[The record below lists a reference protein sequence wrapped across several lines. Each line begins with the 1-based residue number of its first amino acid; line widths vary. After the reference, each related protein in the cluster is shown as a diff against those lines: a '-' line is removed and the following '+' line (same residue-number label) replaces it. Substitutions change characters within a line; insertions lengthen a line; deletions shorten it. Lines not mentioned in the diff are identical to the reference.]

1 MYVYG
6 QHYDIKHVRLSKS
19 EENFHFRL
27 HVYWVKFN
35 FEKEILKS
43 LNQDIESEFLRT
55 FKFFWYKKYRK
66 EGYNL
71 FWKLSPQNILIQR

>member
-27 HVYWVKFN
+27 HVY
-35 FEKEILKS
+35 
-43 LNQDIESEFLRT
+43 
-55 FKFFWYKKYRK
+55 
-66 EGYNL
+66 
-71 FWKLSPQNILIQR
+71 

>member
-35 FEKEILKS
+35 FKKEILKS

-55 FKFFWYKKYRK
+55 FK
-66 EGYNL
+66 L
-71 FWKLSPQNILIQR
+71 FLKQKI